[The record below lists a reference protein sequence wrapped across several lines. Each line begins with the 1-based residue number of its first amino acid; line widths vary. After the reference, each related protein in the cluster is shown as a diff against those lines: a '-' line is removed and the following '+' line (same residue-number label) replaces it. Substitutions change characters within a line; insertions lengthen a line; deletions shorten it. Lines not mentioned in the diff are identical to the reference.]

1 MGTYSENLRMARALG
16 RAIALRAAY
25 AAVDDAT
32 VQRSLRAAL
41 DLGAS
46 IATESG
52 NVRGLGCASAEI
64 EPAYRATAAR
74 SGLDSR
80 TTQAV
85 WLGWRIAS
93 GDRLPETARHLHAA
107 TRA

>member
-1 MGTYSENLRMARALG
+1 MGTYSENLKVARALG
-16 RAIALRAAY
+16 RAIALRAVY
-25 AAVDDAT
+25 AAADDVT
-32 VQRSLRAAL
+32 VRTSLRRAL

-46 IATESG
+46 IAMESG

-85 WLGWRIAS
+85 WLGWRDKAWS
-93 GDRLPETARHLHAA
+93 
-107 TRA
+107 